1 MVTVHGSRGE
11 TVTIAEKRS
20 WVPIG
25 LASSFDR
32 GTPGR
37 IRMLVRP
44 DAPLARLVHA
54 QEYAFT
60 LCYHEDERITD
71 TDGPAGCLTLGPP
84 GTDGLTDFLFF
95 GWATT
100 PACALPRRMP
110 ASQCPCIIFSVSSM
124 I

>member
-11 TVTIAEKRS
+11 TGTIAEKRS

-44 DAPLARLVHA
+44 DEPLARLVYA

-60 LCYHEDERITD
+60 LCFHEDERITD

-84 GTDGLTDFLFF
+84 GTDGLTDFLFS

-100 PACALPRRMP
+100 PG
-110 ASQCPCIIFSVSSM
+110 
-124 I
+124 